1 VNRERGVALVLVLAI
16 TGVLSLLILQI
27 GLTAR
32 QQVTQA
38 QRLADRAEADLRLHS
53 REVAL
58 LYSLLTRPKSQ
69 TPGAD
74 PAVMIEDNPY
84 AAVWNFRGEP
94 FAVDDATFRVQDMSG
109 LIPMPVAT
117 SPTRDF
123 AGLLVALGVDS
134 MQAEEASRRLQQS
147 LSTPTRTALQSLKE
161 LPLLTGLSTNITD
174 RLDDVATLYPI
185 GVLNPGTAPPTVL
198 AVKYGG
204 AALEGLLVLRREGLL
219 DAGRLVALTGENID
233 DMTTTFEV
241 GPGYR
246 LDITVNFRGV
256 LLRRQSI
263 WTVRPANQATPLELW
278 SYKDREP
285 VGATKQG
292 FEQ

>member
-1 VNRERGVALVLVLAI
+1 
-16 TGVLSLLILQI
+16 
-27 GLTAR
+27 
-32 QQVTQA
+32 
-38 QRLADRAEADLRLHS
+38 
-53 REVAL
+53 
-58 LYSLLTRPKSQ
+58 
-69 TPGAD
+69 
-74 PAVMIEDNPY
+74 
-84 AAVWNFRGEP
+84 
-94 FAVDDATFRVQDMSG
+94 
-109 LIPMPVAT
+109 
-117 SPTRDF
+117 
-123 AGLLVALGVDS
+123 
-134 MQAEEASRRLQQS
+134 
-147 LSTPTRTALQSLKE
+147 LKE